1 MTGSKG
7 RYTNCTLSTASKT
20 FSLIRS
26 ALSSIFPAGLSLTKP
41 LAIPDLGVAKAPIA
55 KVPIVSPRPFGPS
68 SPDIKG
74 KLRNVTVVK
83 VCGITNAE
91 DARVAAEVGTDA
103 VGLVFAES
111 PRRVGVE
118 EARRIC
124 LALPE
129 NVLRVGVFVNSKPE
143 EVLVIAREVGLDL
156 AQLHGDETPE
166 GVTAVRDGG
175 VKVMKALRV
184 RDAASLEALD
194 EYEAD
199 LFLLDAY
206 SEQARGGTGK
216 RFDWGLAKS
225 LRGRDNIVVS
235 GGLGPE
241 NVREAVELF
250 EPYGVDASSSL
261 EDEPGR
267 KNDERVRRFVLAA
280 RD

>member
-1 MTGSKG
+1 M
-7 RYTNCTLSTASKT
+7 LIP
-20 FSLIRS
+20 IRS
-26 ALSSIFPAGLSLTKP
+26 T
-41 LAIPDLGVAKAPIA
+41 
-55 KVPIVSPRPFGPS
+55 
-68 SPDIKG
+68 
-74 KLRNVTVVK
+74 LRVMVMVK
-83 VCGITNAE
+83 ICGITNPG
-91 DARVAAEVGTDA
+91 DARVAAAAGADA

-118 EARRIC
+118 EARRISM
-124 LALPE
+124 ALPE
-129 NVLRVGVFVNSKPE
+129 YVLSVGVFVDEQPD
-143 EVLVIAREVGLDL
+143 EVVRISHEVGLDL

-166 GVTAVRDGG
+166 AVTAVREDG

-194 EYEAD
+194 GYEAD

-206 SEQARGGTGK
+206 SEKARGGTGE
-216 RFDWGLAKS
+216 RFDWRVAKS

-241 NVREAVELF
+241 NVREAVEFF

-267 KNDERVRRFVLAA
+267 KNGERVRRFVLAA